1 MVSTFFCTFAPI
13 IKMFGTMK
21 QRIYKLLLIYV
32 VLVAIFALQH
42 PVFIACYHSLF
53 RGVGLGGVCAATWHG
68 LRMDMAMA
76 GYLAIVPGLLAAA
89 SVWTAGRA
97 MRYAACI
104 YSAVAA
110 AVVSLSFVVDLCLKW
125 IWVPMYAAV
134 LFAVVRNYRWR
145 QTLAVLVCVALA
157 ITIAD
162 QVCATLIRP
171 EVCRLRPSNPENPL
185 SEMVH
190 IVGGY
195 RGGSYGFPSCHAA
208 NSFALASFLTLL
220 FANRKLSLFIFAW
233 AVLNS
238 YSRVYLGVH
247 YPGDLLV
254 GAIIGT
260 AAGLAMAFAAG
271 YVADRVDRPHL
282 KPSVNTGV
290 VTSVGAFT
298 VAVIAVVSCFV
309 RM

>member
-1 MVSTFFCTFAPI
+1 MIDWLNTIDTQVFLALNGLHAPY
-13 IKMFGTMK
+13 FDAFMK
-21 QRIYKLLLIYV
+21 
-32 VLVAIFALQH
+32 
-42 PVFIACYHSLF
+42 LF
-53 RGVGLGGVCAATWHG
+53 TG
-68 LRMDMAMA
+68 
-76 GYLAIVPGLLAAA
+76 
-89 SVWTAGRA
+89 
-97 MRYAACI
+97 
-104 YSAVAA
+104 
-110 AVVSLSFVVDLCLKW
+110 KW

-220 FANRKLSLFIFAW
+220 FANSKLSLFIFAW

-290 VTSVGAFT
+290 VTLVGAFT

-309 RM
+309 RMKQNCCRNDIKMKCYECYLCTVAFTKAFFH

>member
-1 MVSTFFCTFAPI
+1 MGADVC
-13 IKMFGTMK
+13 
-21 QRIYKLLLIYV
+21 
-32 VLVAIFALQH
+32 
-42 PVFIACYHSLF
+42 
-53 RGVGLGGVCAATWHG
+53 RGAVCRGAQ
-68 LRMDMAMA
+68 L
-76 GYLAIVPGLLAAA
+76 P
-89 SVWTAGRA
+89 
-97 MRYAACI
+97 
-104 YSAVAA
+104 VAA
-110 AVVSLSFVVDLCLKW
+110 DACSVGVRCVGDYDSRPSVCHADTSGS
-125 IWVPMYAAV
+125 VPAA
-134 LFAVVRNYRWR
+134 
-145 QTLAVLVCVALA
+145 
-157 ITIAD
+157 
-162 QVCATLIRP
+162 
-171 EVCRLRPSNPENPL
+171 PSNPENPL

-260 AAGLAMAFAAG
+260 AVGLAMAFAAG

-290 VTSVGAFT
+290 VTSVGALT
-298 VAVIAVVSCFV
+298 IAVIAVVSCFV

>member
-1 MVSTFFCTFAPI
+1 MIDWLNTIDTQVFLALNGLHAPY
-13 IKMFGTMK
+13 FDVFMK
-21 QRIYKLLLIYV
+21 
-32 VLVAIFALQH
+32 
-42 PVFIACYHSLF
+42 LF
-53 RGVGLGGVCAATWHG
+53 TG
-68 LRMDMAMA
+68 
-76 GYLAIVPGLLAAA
+76 
-89 SVWTAGRA
+89 
-97 MRYAACI
+97 
-104 YSAVAA
+104 
-110 AVVSLSFVVDLCLKW
+110 KW

-220 FANRKLSLFIFAW
+220 FANRKLSLFIFVW

-282 KPSVNTGV
+282 KPSVNRCGHIGRGV
-290 VTSVGAFT
+290 YGGCDCRGFMFRENVTELLPE
-298 VAVIAVVSCFV
+298 
-309 RM
+309 

>member
-1 MVSTFFCTFAPI
+1 MIDWLNTIDTQVFLALNGLHAPY
-13 IKMFGTMK
+13 FDAFMK
-21 QRIYKLLLIYV
+21 
-32 VLVAIFALQH
+32 
-42 PVFIACYHSLF
+42 LF
-53 RGVGLGGVCAATWHG
+53 TG
-68 LRMDMAMA
+68 
-76 GYLAIVPGLLAAA
+76 
-89 SVWTAGRA
+89 
-97 MRYAACI
+97 
-104 YSAVAA
+104 
-110 AVVSLSFVVDLCLKW
+110 KW
-125 IWVPMYAAV
+125 IWVSMYAAV
-134 LFAVVRNYRWR
+134 LFAVVRNY
-145 QTLAVLVCVALA
+145 
-157 ITIAD
+157 
-162 QVCATLIRP
+162 
-171 EVCRLRPSNPENPL
+171 RLRPSNPENPL

>member
-1 MVSTFFCTFAPI
+1 MIDWLNTIDTQVFLALNGLHAPY
-13 IKMFGTMK
+13 FDVFMK
-21 QRIYKLLLIYV
+21 
-32 VLVAIFALQH
+32 
-42 PVFIACYHSLF
+42 LF
-53 RGVGLGGVCAATWHG
+53 TG
-68 LRMDMAMA
+68 
-76 GYLAIVPGLLAAA
+76 
-89 SVWTAGRA
+89 
-97 MRYAACI
+97 
-104 YSAVAA
+104 
-110 AVVSLSFVVDLCLKW
+110 KW

-238 YSRVYLGVH
+238 YSRVYLRVH

-254 GAIIGT
+254 GAGGSGYGICRRLCGRPSGQTASEAECQHRCGHIG
-260 AAGLAMAFAAG
+260 
-271 YVADRVDRPHL
+271 R
-282 KPSVNTGV
+282 GV
-290 VTSVGAFT
+290 YGGCDCRGFMFRENVTELLPE
-298 VAVIAVVSCFV
+298 
-309 RM
+309 

>member
-1 MVSTFFCTFAPI
+1 MS
-13 IKMFGTMK
+13 
-21 QRIYKLLLIYV
+21 
-32 VLVAIFALQH
+32 
-42 PVFIACYHSLF
+42 
-53 RGVGLGGVCAATWHG
+53 
-68 LRMDMAMA
+68 
-76 GYLAIVPGLLAAA
+76 
-89 SVWTAGRA
+89 
-97 MRYAACI
+97 
-104 YSAVAA
+104 
-110 AVVSLSFVVDLCLKW
+110 
-125 IWVPMYAAV
+125 
-134 LFAVVRNYRWR
+134 
-145 QTLAVLVCVALA
+145 
-157 ITIAD
+157 
-162 QVCATLIRP
+162 
-171 EVCRLRPSNPENPL
+171 
-185 SEMVH
+185 
-190 IVGGY
+190 GGY

-208 NSFALASFLTLL
+208 NSFALASFLILL

>member
-1 MVSTFFCTFAPI
+1 MIDWLNTIDTQVFLALNGLHAPY
-13 IKMFGTMK
+13 FDAFMK
-21 QRIYKLLLIYV
+21 
-32 VLVAIFALQH
+32 
-42 PVFIACYHSLF
+42 LF
-53 RGVGLGGVCAATWHG
+53 TG
-68 LRMDMAMA
+68 
-76 GYLAIVPGLLAAA
+76 
-89 SVWTAGRA
+89 
-97 MRYAACI
+97 
-104 YSAVAA
+104 
-110 AVVSLSFVVDLCLKW
+110 KW

-134 LFAVVRNYRWR
+134 
-145 QTLAVLVCVALA
+145 
-157 ITIAD
+157 
-162 QVCATLIRP
+162 
-171 EVCRLRPSNPENPL
+171 
-185 SEMVH
+185 
-190 IVGGY
+190 
-195 RGGSYGFPSCHAA
+195 
-208 NSFALASFLTLL
+208 L

-260 AAGLAMAFAAG
+260 AAGLAMAFVAG

>member
-1 MVSTFFCTFAPI
+1 MIDWLNTIDTQVFLALNGLHAPY
-13 IKMFGTMK
+13 FDAFMK
-21 QRIYKLLLIYV
+21 
-32 VLVAIFALQH
+32 
-42 PVFIACYHSLF
+42 LF
-53 RGVGLGGVCAATWHG
+53 TG
-68 LRMDMAMA
+68 
-76 GYLAIVPGLLAAA
+76 
-89 SVWTAGRA
+89 
-97 MRYAACI
+97 
-104 YSAVAA
+104 
-110 AVVSLSFVVDLCLKW
+110 KW

-208 NSFALASFLTLL
+208 NSFALASFLILL

-260 AAGLAMAFAAG
+260 ARAWLWLLPPAMWQTEWT
-271 YVADRVDRPHL
+271 DR
-282 KPSVNTGV
+282 
-290 VTSVGAFT
+290 
-298 VAVIAVVSCFV
+298 I
-309 RM
+309 

>member
-1 MVSTFFCTFAPI
+1 MIDWLNTIDTQVFLALNGLHAPY
-13 IKMFGTMK
+13 FDVFMK
-21 QRIYKLLLIYV
+21 
-32 VLVAIFALQH
+32 
-42 PVFIACYHSLF
+42 LF
-53 RGVGLGGVCAATWHG
+53 TG
-68 LRMDMAMA
+68 
-76 GYLAIVPGLLAAA
+76 
-89 SVWTAGRA
+89 
-97 MRYAACI
+97 
-104 YSAVAA
+104 
-110 AVVSLSFVVDLCLKW
+110 KW
-125 IWVPMYAAV
+125 IWEPMYAAV

-171 EVCRLRPSNPENPL
+171 EVCRLRPSNPANPL

-208 NSFALASFLTLL
+208 NSFALASFLILL

-282 KPSVNTGV
+282 ECQHRCGHIGRGV
-290 VTSVGAFT
+290 YGGCDCRGFMFRENVTELLPE
-298 VAVIAVVSCFV
+298 
-309 RM
+309 

>member
-1 MVSTFFCTFAPI
+1 
-13 IKMFGTMK
+13 
-21 QRIYKLLLIYV
+21 
-32 VLVAIFALQH
+32 
-42 PVFIACYHSLF
+42 
-53 RGVGLGGVCAATWHG
+53 
-68 LRMDMAMA
+68 MDMGADVCSGA
-76 GYLAIVPGLLAAA
+76 VCGGAQLP
-89 SVWTAGRA
+89 
-97 MRYAACI
+97 
-104 YSAVAA
+104 VAA
-110 AVVSLSFVVDLCLKW
+110 DACSAGVRCVGDYDSRPSVCHADTSGS
-125 IWVPMYAAV
+125 VPAA
-134 LFAVVRNYRWR
+134 
-145 QTLAVLVCVALA
+145 
-157 ITIAD
+157 
-162 QVCATLIRP
+162 
-171 EVCRLRPSNPENPL
+171 PSNPENPL

>member
-1 MVSTFFCTFAPI
+1 MIDWLNTIDTQVFLALNGLYAPY
-13 IKMFGTMK
+13 FDVFMK
-21 QRIYKLLLIYV
+21 
-32 VLVAIFALQH
+32 
-42 PVFIACYHSLF
+42 LF
-53 RGVGLGGVCAATWHG
+53 TG
-68 LRMDMAMA
+68 
-76 GYLAIVPGLLAAA
+76 
-89 SVWTAGRA
+89 
-97 MRYAACI
+97 
-104 YSAVAA
+104 
-110 AVVSLSFVVDLCLKW
+110 KW

-282 KPSVNTGV
+282 KR
-290 VTSVGAFT
+290 
-298 VAVIAVVSCFV
+298 VSTPV
-309 RM
+309 WSHRSGRLRWL

>member
-1 MVSTFFCTFAPI
+1 MIDWLNTIDSQVFLALNGLHAPY
-13 IKMFGTMK
+13 FDAFMK
-21 QRIYKLLLIYV
+21 
-32 VLVAIFALQH
+32 
-42 PVFIACYHSLF
+42 LF
-53 RGVGLGGVCAATWHG
+53 TG
-68 LRMDMAMA
+68 
-76 GYLAIVPGLLAAA
+76 
-89 SVWTAGRA
+89 
-97 MRYAACI
+97 
-104 YSAVAA
+104 
-110 AVVSLSFVVDLCLKW
+110 KW

-260 AAGLAMAFAAG
+260 AAVWLWLLPPAMWQTEWT
-271 YVADRVDRPHL
+271 DR
-282 KPSVNTGV
+282 
-290 VTSVGAFT
+290 
-298 VAVIAVVSCFV
+298 I
-309 RM
+309 

>member
-1 MVSTFFCTFAPI
+1 MIDWLNTIDTQVFLALNGLHAPY
-13 IKMFGTMK
+13 FDVFMK
-21 QRIYKLLLIYV
+21 
-32 VLVAIFALQH
+32 
-42 PVFIACYHSLF
+42 LF
-53 RGVGLGGVCAATWHG
+53 TG
-68 LRMDMAMA
+68 
-76 GYLAIVPGLLAAA
+76 
-89 SVWTAGRA
+89 
-97 MRYAACI
+97 
-104 YSAVAA
+104 
-110 AVVSLSFVVDLCLKW
+110 KW

-247 YPGDLLV
+247 YQAICLSEQLSVLRRVWLWLLPP
-254 GAIIGT
+254 
-260 AAGLAMAFAAG
+260 AMWQT
-271 YVADRVDRPHL
+271 VWTDR
-282 KPSVNTGV
+282 
-290 VTSVGAFT
+290 
-298 VAVIAVVSCFV
+298 I
-309 RM
+309 

>member
-1 MVSTFFCTFAPI
+1 MGADVCSGAVC
-13 IKMFGTMK
+13 
-21 QRIYKLLLIYV
+21 
-32 VLVAIFALQH
+32 
-42 PVFIACYHSLF
+42 
-53 RGVGLGGVCAATWHG
+53 RGAQL
-68 LRMDMAMA
+68 
-76 GYLAIVPGLLAAA
+76 P
-89 SVWTAGRA
+89 
-97 MRYAACI
+97 
-104 YSAVAA
+104 VAA
-110 AVVSLSFVVDLCLKW
+110 DACSAGVRCVGDYDSRPSVCHADTSGS
-125 IWVPMYAAV
+125 VPAA
-134 LFAVVRNYRWR
+134 
-145 QTLAVLVCVALA
+145 
-157 ITIAD
+157 
-162 QVCATLIRP
+162 
-171 EVCRLRPSNPENPL
+171 PSNPENPL

-290 VTSVGAFT
+290 VTLVGAFT

>member
-1 MVSTFFCTFAPI
+1 MIDWLNTIDTQVFLALNGLHAPY
-13 IKMFGTMK
+13 FDAFMK
-21 QRIYKLLLIYV
+21 
-32 VLVAIFALQH
+32 
-42 PVFIACYHSLF
+42 LF
-53 RGVGLGGVCAATWHG
+53 TG
-68 LRMDMAMA
+68 
-76 GYLAIVPGLLAAA
+76 
-89 SVWTAGRA
+89 
-97 MRYAACI
+97 
-104 YSAVAA
+104 
-110 AVVSLSFVVDLCLKW
+110 KW

-260 AAGLAMAFAAG
+260 AAGLAMAFVAG

-282 KPSVNTGV
+282 KR
-290 VTSVGAFT
+290 
-298 VAVIAVVSCFV
+298 VSTPV
-309 RM
+309 WSHRSGRLRWL

>member
-1 MVSTFFCTFAPI
+1 MIDWLNTIDSQVFLALNGLHAPY
-13 IKMFGTMK
+13 FDAFMK
-21 QRIYKLLLIYV
+21 
-32 VLVAIFALQH
+32 
-42 PVFIACYHSLF
+42 LF
-53 RGVGLGGVCAATWHG
+53 TG
-68 LRMDMAMA
+68 
-76 GYLAIVPGLLAAA
+76 
-89 SVWTAGRA
+89 
-97 MRYAACI
+97 
-104 YSAVAA
+104 
-110 AVVSLSFVVDLCLKW
+110 KW

-290 VTSVGAFT
+290 VTHIGRGVYGGCDCRGFMFRENVT
-298 VAVIAVVSCFV
+298 ELLPE
-309 RM
+309 

>member
-1 MVSTFFCTFAPI
+1 MIDWLNTIDTQVFLALNGLHAPY
-13 IKMFGTMK
+13 FDAFMK
-21 QRIYKLLLIYV
+21 
-32 VLVAIFALQH
+32 
-42 PVFIACYHSLF
+42 LF
-53 RGVGLGGVCAATWHG
+53 TG
-68 LRMDMAMA
+68 
-76 GYLAIVPGLLAAA
+76 
-89 SVWTAGRA
+89 
-97 MRYAACI
+97 
-104 YSAVAA
+104 
-110 AVVSLSFVVDLCLKW
+110 KW

-208 NSFALASFLTLL
+208 NSFALASFLILL
-220 FANRKLSLFIFAW
+220 FANRK
-233 AVLNS
+233 
-238 YSRVYLGVH
+238 R
-247 YPGDLLV
+247 DLLV

>member
-1 MVSTFFCTFAPI
+1 MGADVCSGAVCRGA
-13 IKMFGTMK
+13 
-21 QRIYKLLLIYV
+21 QL
-32 VLVAIFALQH
+32 
-42 PVFIACYHSLF
+42 PV
-53 RGVGLGGVCAATWHG
+53 G
-68 LRMDMAMA
+68 
-76 GYLAIVPGLLAAA
+76 
-89 SVWTAGRA
+89 
-97 MRYAACI
+97 
-104 YSAVAA
+104 
-110 AVVSLSFVVDLCLKW
+110 
-125 IWVPMYAAV
+125 
-134 LFAVVRNYRWR
+134 

-260 AAGLAMAFAAG
+260 AAGMAMAFAAG

>member
-1 MVSTFFCTFAPI
+1 MIDWLNTIDTQVFLALNGLHAPY
-13 IKMFGTMK
+13 FDAFMK
-21 QRIYKLLLIYV
+21 
-32 VLVAIFALQH
+32 
-42 PVFIACYHSLF
+42 LF
-53 RGVGLGGVCAATWHG
+53 TG
-68 LRMDMAMA
+68 
-76 GYLAIVPGLLAAA
+76 
-89 SVWTAGRA
+89 
-97 MRYAACI
+97 
-104 YSAVAA
+104 
-110 AVVSLSFVVDLCLKW
+110 KW

-260 AAGLAMAFAAG
+260 AVGLAMAFAAG
-271 YVADRVDRPHL
+271 YGRPSGQTASEA
-282 KPSVNTGV
+282 SVNTGV

>member
-1 MVSTFFCTFAPI
+1 MIDWLNTIDTYVFLALNGLHAPY
-13 IKMFGTMK
+13 FDAFMK
-21 QRIYKLLLIYV
+21 
-32 VLVAIFALQH
+32 
-42 PVFIACYHSLF
+42 LF
-53 RGVGLGGVCAATWHG
+53 TG
-68 LRMDMAMA
+68 
-76 GYLAIVPGLLAAA
+76 
-89 SVWTAGRA
+89 
-97 MRYAACI
+97 
-104 YSAVAA
+104 
-110 AVVSLSFVVDLCLKW
+110 KW

-134 LFAVVRNYRWR
+134 LFAVVRNYRGR

-282 KPSVNTGV
+282 SEAECQHRC

-298 VAVIAVVSCFV
+298 VAVIAVVLCFV

>member
-1 MVSTFFCTFAPI
+1 MIDWLNTIDTQVFLALNGLHAPY
-13 IKMFGTMK
+13 FDVFMK
-21 QRIYKLLLIYV
+21 
-32 VLVAIFALQH
+32 
-42 PVFIACYHSLF
+42 LF
-53 RGVGLGGVCAATWHG
+53 TG
-68 LRMDMAMA
+68 
-76 GYLAIVPGLLAAA
+76 
-89 SVWTAGRA
+89 
-97 MRYAACI
+97 
-104 YSAVAA
+104 
-110 AVVSLSFVVDLCLKW
+110 KW

-271 YVADRVDRPHL
+271 YVAGQTASEAECQHRCGHIGR
-282 KPSVNTGV
+282 GV
-290 VTSVGAFT
+290 YGGCDCRGFMFRENVTELLPE
-298 VAVIAVVSCFV
+298 
-309 RM
+309 

>member
-1 MVSTFFCTFAPI
+1 MNMGADVCSGAVC
-13 IKMFGTMK
+13 
-21 QRIYKLLLIYV
+21 
-32 VLVAIFALQH
+32 
-42 PVFIACYHSLF
+42 
-53 RGVGLGGVCAATWHG
+53 RGAQL
-68 LRMDMAMA
+68 
-76 GYLAIVPGLLAAA
+76 P
-89 SVWTAGRA
+89 
-97 MRYAACI
+97 
-104 YSAVAA
+104 VAA
-110 AVVSLSFVVDLCLKW
+110 DACS
-125 IWVPMYAAV
+125 AG
-134 LFAVVRNYRWR
+134 VR
-145 QTLAVLVCVALA
+145 CVG
-157 ITIAD
+157 D
-162 QVCATLIRP
+162 YDSRPSCATLIRP

-260 AAGLAMAFAAG
+260 AVGLAMAFAAG

-282 KPSVNTGV
+282 EPSVNTGV

-309 RM
+309 KM

>member
-1 MVSTFFCTFAPI
+1 MIDWLNTIDTQVFLALNGLHAPY
-13 IKMFGTMK
+13 FDVFMK
-21 QRIYKLLLIYV
+21 
-32 VLVAIFALQH
+32 
-42 PVFIACYHSLF
+42 LF
-53 RGVGLGGVCAATWHG
+53 TG
-68 LRMDMAMA
+68 
-76 GYLAIVPGLLAAA
+76 
-89 SVWTAGRA
+89 
-97 MRYAACI
+97 
-104 YSAVAA
+104 
-110 AVVSLSFVVDLCLKW
+110 KW

-260 AAGLAMAFAAG
+260 AAVWLWLLPPAMWQTEWT
-271 YVADRVDRPHL
+271 DR
-282 KPSVNTGV
+282 
-290 VTSVGAFT
+290 
-298 VAVIAVVSCFV
+298 I
-309 RM
+309 

>member
-1 MVSTFFCTFAPI
+1 MDMGADVCSGAVCRGAQLPVAADACSAGVRCVGDYDSRPSVCHADTSGSVPAAPI
-13 IKMFGTMK
+13 QSRESIVGDGA
-21 QRIYKLLLIYV
+21 Y
-32 VLVAIFALQH
+32 
-42 PVFIACYHSLF
+42 C
-53 RGVGLGGVCAATWHG
+53 RGLSRRF
-68 LRMDMAMA
+68 LR
-76 GYLAIVPGLLAAA
+76 LP
-89 SVWTAGRA
+89 
-97 MRYAACI
+97 
-104 YSAVAA
+104 
-110 AVVSLSFVVDLCLKW
+110 VVSRSQFVRSCL
-125 IWVPMYAAV
+125 IFDIAV
-134 LFAVVRNYRWR
+134 C
-145 QTLAVLVCVALA
+145 Q
-157 ITIAD
+157 
-162 QVCATLIRP
+162 P
-171 EVCRLRPSNPENPL
+171 
-185 SEMVH
+185 
-190 IVGGY
+190 
-195 RGGSYGFPSCHAA
+195 
-208 NSFALASFLTLL
+208 
-220 FANRKLSLFIFAW
+220 KLSLFIFAW

>member
-1 MVSTFFCTFAPI
+1 MIDWLNTIDTQVFLALNGLHAPY
-13 IKMFGTMK
+13 FDAFMK
-21 QRIYKLLLIYV
+21 
-32 VLVAIFALQH
+32 
-42 PVFIACYHSLF
+42 LF
-53 RGVGLGGVCAATWHG
+53 TG
-68 LRMDMAMA
+68 
-76 GYLAIVPGLLAAA
+76 
-89 SVWTAGRA
+89 
-97 MRYAACI
+97 
-104 YSAVAA
+104 
-110 AVVSLSFVVDLCLKW
+110 KW

-220 FANRKLSLFIFAW
+220 FANRKLSLFIFVW

-271 YVADRVDRPHL
+271 YVAG
-282 KPSVNTGV
+282 PSGQTASEAECQHRCGHIGRGIYGGCDCRGFMFREN
-290 VTSVGAFT
+290 VTELLPE
-298 VAVIAVVSCFV
+298 
-309 RM
+309 